1 MKKMIPW
8 ILATAVI
15 MLVFPWLAVTFIKGD
30 GGMAVCFILFFA
42 VNPIYAI
49 CSGAYAGKDI
59 KIFWTLPIIIAL
71 FFLLG
76 TWLFF
81 SMGEKAFILYALRN
95 LKERPWRFNE
105 LQRSIDGI
113 SQKVLTDS
121 LRQMMSD
128 GLAYRHDYHEQPP
141 RVEYG
146 LTELGTKMLPIVNSL
161 ADFGN
166 YYKSIIEQN

>member
-1 MKKMIPW
+1 MNAAGRSCFLVCDMIRSGSEIRICLRGGLHEKIIPW

-59 KIFWTLPIIIAL
+59 KIFWSLPIITAL

-81 SMGEKAFILYALRN
+81 SIGEKAFILYAFGYLLLGIVAELISMFVKKKILR
-95 LKERPWRFNE
+95 
-105 LQRSIDGI
+105 G
-113 SQKVLTDS
+113 
-121 LRQMMSD
+121 
-128 GLAYRHDYHEQPP
+128 
-141 RVEYG
+141 
-146 LTELGTKMLPIVNSL
+146 
-161 ADFGN
+161 
-166 YYKSIIEQN
+166 

>member
-1 MKKMIPW
+1 MLKGVDYMKKIIPW
-8 ILATAVI
+8 MLATAVI

-59 KIFWTLPIIIAL
+59 KIFWPLPIITAL

-81 SMGEKAFILYALRN
+81 SIGEKAFMSLKRVLLFSLCILVLSGLVGCRETEITVKSAMDDE
-95 LKERPWRFNE
+95 KEYMK
-105 LQRSIDGI
+105 L
-113 SQKVLTDS
+113 
-121 LRQMMSD
+121 
-128 GLAYRHDYHEQPP
+128 
-141 RVEYG
+141 
-146 LTELGTKMLPIVNSL
+146 
-161 ADFGN
+161 
-166 YYKSIIEQN
+166 

>member
-1 MKKMIPW
+1 MKTSSKKWQKIRKIKGLRQFVTWYPRHVSENPGWM
-8 ILATAVI
+8 LATAVI

-59 KIFWTLPIIIAL
+59 KIFWPLPIITAL

-81 SMGEKAFILYALRN
+81 SIGEKAFILYAFGYLLLGIVAELISMFVKKKILR
-95 LKERPWRFNE
+95 
-105 LQRSIDGI
+105 G
-113 SQKVLTDS
+113 
-121 LRQMMSD
+121 
-128 GLAYRHDYHEQPP
+128 
-141 RVEYG
+141 
-146 LTELGTKMLPIVNSL
+146 
-161 ADFGN
+161 
-166 YYKSIIEQN
+166 

>member
-1 MKKMIPW
+1 MSLLSFFNKKAVWAFAFEVIISVVKLTPDGTGYRTKM

-59 KIFWTLPIIIAL
+59 KIFWPLPIITAL

-81 SMGEKAFILYALRN
+81 SIGEKAFILYAFGYLLLGIVAELISMFVKKKILR
-95 LKERPWRFNE
+95 
-105 LQRSIDGI
+105 G
-113 SQKVLTDS
+113 
-121 LRQMMSD
+121 
-128 GLAYRHDYHEQPP
+128 
-141 RVEYG
+141 
-146 LTELGTKMLPIVNSL
+146 
-161 ADFGN
+161 
-166 YYKSIIEQN
+166 

>member
-76 TWLFF
+76 TCCSLVWEKRHLFYMRWDIC
-81 SMGEKAFILYALRN
+81 S
-95 LKERPWRFNE
+95 
-105 LQRSIDGI
+105 
-113 SQKVLTDS
+113 
-121 LRQMMSD
+121 
-128 GLAYRHDYHEQPP
+128 
-141 RVEYG
+141 
-146 LTELGTKMLPIVNSL
+146 
-161 ADFGN
+161 
-166 YYKSIIEQN
+166 

>member
-1 MKKMIPW
+1 MRLRPWELLAIMAHVCGMEYRWRKSGFAKGVDYMKKIIPW

-49 CSGAYAGKDI
+49 CSGAYAGKNI
-59 KIFWTLPIIIAL
+59 KIFWTLPIITAL

-81 SMGEKAFILYALRN
+81 SMGEKAFILYALGY
-95 LKERPWRFNE
+95 LLLGIVAE
-105 LQRSIDGI
+105 LISMFVKKKHLRS
-113 SQKVLTDS
+113 
-121 LRQMMSD
+121 
-128 GLAYRHDYHEQPP
+128 
-141 RVEYG
+141 
-146 LTELGTKMLPIVNSL
+146 
-161 ADFGN
+161 
-166 YYKSIIEQN
+166 

>member
-1 MKKMIPW
+1 MLKGVDYMKKMIPW

-71 FFLLG
+71 FFLLL
-76 TWLFF
+76 LFLHALKIF
-81 SMGEKAFILYALRN
+81 LKLTLFCQLLCNLGYQLNFLTVFLLILHQILLN
-95 LKERPWRFNE
+95 
-105 LQRSIDGI
+105 
-113 SQKVLTDS
+113 
-121 LRQMMSD
+121 
-128 GLAYRHDYHEQPP
+128 
-141 RVEYG
+141 
-146 LTELGTKMLPIVNSL
+146 
-161 ADFGN
+161 
-166 YYKSIIEQN
+166 